1 MPLRQVGNLPCHEGT
16 AIGRRTCHTAA
27 ELASRIPNTLVEHAV
42 SLRLKRFR
50 NQWGKFALANKL
62 KQRIP
67 EVHSDAQLLHDC
79 SSGEFGFG
87 CRQSPMW
94 DSWGSRGGPRGPHVE
109 IPWAP
114 LGECLYGPGR
124 PPRPRRREGAAPPL
138 GSSSEGKGGQ
148 THTAGANDLIC
159 SGHCERGA
167 HDKTTQHASYG

>member
-124 PPRPRRREGAAPPL
+124 PPPAPEKGRGRPAFGE
-138 GSSSEGKGGQ
+138 Q
-148 THTAGANDLIC
+148 
-159 SGHCERGA
+159 
-167 HDKTTQHASYG
+167 Q